1 MENEL
6 KSLARARKIGGSL
19 VITIPVEIVKEEQI
33 EEGELLEF
41 AIKKSRKSYF
51 GIAKGVKSFTR
62 EDRMKDRF

>member
-41 AIKKSRKSYF
+41 AIKKPRKSYF
-51 GIAKGVKSFTR
+51 GIAK
-62 EDRMKDRF
+62 

>member
-6 KSLARARKIGGSL
+6 KSLARARRIGGSL
-19 VITIPVEIVKEEQI
+19 VITIPMEIVKEEQI

-41 AIKKSRKSYF
+41 AVKKSRRSYF
-51 GIAKGVKSFTR
+51 GIAKEIKSFTR